1 MATLND
7 IKRRIRSV
15 KNTQQITSAM
25 EMVSASKLRRAQSRV
40 TAARPYSAKLQ
51 EILENLAGV
60 ARSLNHP
67 LFAARP
73 EKTVAL
79 IMVTGSKG
87 LCGGYNSSVIKAAE
101 AFLRARP
108 AGSVRLYCVGRR
120 GHDYFARRGL
130 PIMAN
135 ISDVNDLVNAPAAR
149 RIAGE
154 AVQMYLDGSVDAVYL
169 LYTKFISALTR
180 NVVIEKFLNVEPPV
194 GHEVAGDYIFEPSP
208 EQIFEVLPERYVAT
222 RLLTAFLESS
232 ASEHGARMTAMGSAS
247 RNASDMISSLTLI
260 ANRARQAAITKEISE
275 IVGGAEALK

>member
-1 MATLND
+1 MATLSD

-25 EMVSASKLRRAQSRV
+25 EMVSAAKLRRAQSRV
-40 TAARPYSAKLQ
+40 QAARPYGAKLQ
-51 EILENLAGV
+51 QILENLAGV

-73 EKTVAL
+73 EKSVIL

-87 LCGGYNSSVIKAAE
+87 LCGGYNSAVIKQAE
-101 AFLRARP
+101 QFIRSRP
-108 AGSVRLYCVGRR
+108 AGSVKLYCVGRR
-120 GHDYFARRGL
+120 GHDYFARRSV
-130 PIMAN
+130 PVVAN
-135 ISDVNDLVNAPAAR
+135 VSDVNDLISAPAAR
-149 RIAGE
+149 RVAAEVVHMFLEG
-154 AVQMYLDGSVDAVYL
+154 QTDAVYL

-180 NVVIEKFLNVEPPV
+180 NVVLEKFLNIEPPT

-208 EQIFEVLPERYVAT
+208 EEIFQVLPERYVAN

-260 ANRARQAAITKEISE
+260 GNRARQAAITKEISE